1 MQFAPSA
8 HPTQD
13 PRDTPLGWI
22 ETERKIPVETAVK
35 FGATVIDGKLAF
47 AFTDPDGELLYH
59 KIRLPQ
65 ADGGKSFRR
74 DRSDVKS
81 ELFNA
86 QCLGETCGPDD
97 ILIITEG
104 EIDALS
110 FLAIGCPYV
119 VSVPDGAQLAK
130 PGEGDIDPGQD
141 RAFAYLWE
149 GRKLRPE
156 IAQFSK
162 FLLATDDDEKG
173 HILRDELAVR
183 LGRNKCWWI
192 AYPEGCK
199 DANDVL
205 RKYDPDTLSDALAA
219 IEPVVPSRL
228 VPFSSIPESGY
239 REIYRCGWIGL
250 DPHLKIVPPE
260 LIVVTGQPGS
270 GKSQFTLA
278 LVANLA
284 HRHGLKGAILQF
296 EDNVERNR
304 ADLLTYA
311 SAHVDGIGA
320 SVDGDGVVTPPPS
333 NATELAA
340 QWVDRHFLTIAPSE
354 DLDASNDYTLA
365 WLQEAIEEAA
375 TRHGAKWIVIDPWN
389 ELEHIWDRGQ
399 NEAKYTNDALRAL
412 KRMARRFRI
421 AVIVVTHPSKEG
433 GKIKDITEMTLYD
446 IAGASAWKNKADHG
460 IIVHRD
466 MDQGFTWVKVDK
478 SKNHMVM
485 GKPGIVRMRYQPAS
499 ATYEFIASGVL

>member
-1 MQFAPSA
+1 MQFAPRGKQA
-8 HPTQD
+8 ID
-13 PRDTPLGWI
+13 PRDTPLGWL
-22 ETERKIPVETAVK
+22 ESDRKIPIETAVK
-35 FGATVIDGKLAF
+35 FGATTIDGKLAF
-47 AFTDPDGELLYH
+47 AFYSPSGELLYN
-59 KIRLPQ
+59 KTRIPQ

-110 FLAIGCPYV
+110 FLSIGCPYV

-141 RAFAYLWE
+141 RAFAYLWQ

-162 FLLATDDDEKG
+162 FLLATDDDDKG
-173 HILRDELAVR
+173 RILRDELAVR

-199 DANDVL
+199 DGNDVL
-205 RKYDPDTLSDALAA
+205 RKYDSDALTDALAA

-228 VPFSSIPESGY
+228 VPFSAIPESGY
-239 REIYRCGWIGL
+239 RESYTSGWPGL
-250 DPHLKIVPPE
+250 NPFLKIVPPE
-260 LIVVTGQPGS
+260 LMVVTGHPGS
-270 GKSQFTLA
+270 GKSLWVVS

-284 HRHGLKGAILQF
+284 RTHGIKSAILQF

-304 ADLLTYA
+304 VDLLAYA
-311 SAHVDGIGA
+311 RMQVDGIA
-320 SVDGDGVVTPPPS
+320 HSVDGDGVVMRAPT
-333 NATELAA
+333 NAKELAT
-340 QWVDRHFLTIAPSE
+340 QWIDKHFITISPSE
-354 DLDASNDYTLA
+354 EIDASTDYTLA
-365 WLQEAIEEAA
+365 WLQEAIDEAA
-375 TRHGAKWIVIDPWN
+375 TRHGCKVVVIDPWN
-389 ELEHIWDRGQ
+389 ELEHIFGRGT
-399 NEAKYTNDALRAL
+399 NEATYTNDALRMIKKL
-412 KRMARRFRI
+412 ARRYRI
-421 AVIVVTHPSKEG
+421 AVVIVAHPSKEG
-433 GKIKDITEMTLYD
+433 GKVKEITEMSLYD
-446 IAGASAWKNKADHG
+446 ISGSAAWKNKADHG
-460 IIVHRD
+460 IIVHRNV
-466 MDQGFTWVKVDK
+466 DQGFTWIKVDK

-485 GKPGIVRMRYQPAS
+485 GKPGIVRMRYETEIAN
-499 ATYEFIASGVL
+499 YKFIDEGA